1 MENRCLFCYAII
13 PEGRQVCPRC
23 MNYYLQNRLE
33 PALPPDEQKKERSAT
48 MTKEDII
55 RKLTSRKFWAAI
67 VGFVTGLLIYL
78 GKSEAETAQIGAL
91 IMSAA
96 SVVAYIV
103 GEGLID
109 AAREKG
115 DTYIIPDDEAHP
127 PEE

>member
-1 MENRCLFCYAII
+1 
-13 PEGRQVCPRC
+13 
-23 MNYYLQNRLE
+23 
-33 PALPPDEQKKERSAT
+33 
-48 MTKEDII
+48 MTKDDII

-96 SVVAYIV
+96 SVVAYIL

-109 AAREKG
+109 AARESG
-115 DTYIIPDDEAHP
+115 HTYIVPEEEHP
-127 PEE
+127 PEQIDE

>member
-1 MENRCLFCYAII
+1 MDNRCICCGDVI
-13 PEGRQVCPRC
+13 PEGRIVCWRC
-23 MNYYLQNRLE
+23 EHCQPEQEETKGENTMSK
-33 PALPPDEQKKERSAT
+33 DE
-48 MTKEDII
+48 II

-115 DTYIIPDDEAHP
+115 DNYYLAEETKP

>member
-1 MENRCLFCYAII
+1 
-13 PEGRQVCPRC
+13 
-23 MNYYLQNRLE
+23 
-33 PALPPDEQKKERSAT
+33 

-67 VGFVTGLLIYL
+67 IGFVTGLLIYL

-115 DTYIIPDDEAHP
+115 DNYYLTEDEAHP
-127 PEE
+127 PED

>member
-1 MENRCLFCYAII
+1 MNENRCICCGEII
-13 PEGRQVCPRC
+13 PEGRIVCWAC
-23 MNYYLQNRLE
+23 EHSE
-33 PALPPDEQKKERSAT
+33 PERFETKGENT
-48 MTKEDII
+48 MSKEDII
-55 RKLTSRKFWAAI
+55 RKLVSRKFWAAI
-67 VGFVTGLLIYL
+67 VGFITGLLIYL
-78 GKSEAETAQIGAL
+78 GKSEAETTQIGAL

-115 DTYIIPDDEAHP
+115 DNYYLTDDEAHP

>member
-33 PALPPDEQKKERSAT
+33 PALPPDEPKKERSAT

-127 PEE
+127 PEK

>member
-1 MENRCLFCYAII
+1 
-13 PEGRQVCPRC
+13 
-23 MNYYLQNRLE
+23 
-33 PALPPDEQKKERSAT
+33 
-48 MTKEDII
+48 MTKDDFI

-78 GKSEAETAQIGAL
+78 GKSKAETAQIGAL

-96 SVVAYIV
+96 SVVAYIL

-115 DTYIIPDDEAHP
+115 DNYYLAEETKP
-127 PEE
+127 PESAE

>member
-1 MENRCLFCYAII
+1 MSTNRCICCGDEI
-13 PEGRQVCPRC
+13 PEGRIVCWRC
-23 MNYYLQNRLE
+23 ENYQPNIDIGE
-33 PALPPDEQKKERSAT
+33 TKGETT
-48 MTKEDII
+48 MSKEDII

-78 GKSEAETAQIGAL
+78 GKSEDETAQIGAL
-91 IMSAA
+91 IISAA
-96 SVVAYIV
+96 SFVAYIV

-115 DTYIIPDDEAHP
+115 DTYIIPDNEAHP

>member
-1 MENRCLFCYAII
+1 
-13 PEGRQVCPRC
+13 
-23 MNYYLQNRLE
+23 
-33 PALPPDEQKKERSAT
+33 
-48 MTKEDII
+48 MTKEDLI

-109 AAREKG
+109 AAREG
-115 DTYIIPDDEAHP
+115 ADTWIVDDEAHP
-127 PEE
+127 PEEDEGNEE

>member
-1 MENRCLFCYAII
+1 MDNRCICCGDVI
-13 PEGRQVCPRC
+13 PEGRIVCWRC
-23 MNYYLQNRLE
+23 EHCQPEQEETKGEKTMSK
-33 PALPPDEQKKERSAT
+33 DE
-48 MTKEDII
+48 II

-78 GKSEAETAQIGAL
+78 DKSEAETAQIGAL